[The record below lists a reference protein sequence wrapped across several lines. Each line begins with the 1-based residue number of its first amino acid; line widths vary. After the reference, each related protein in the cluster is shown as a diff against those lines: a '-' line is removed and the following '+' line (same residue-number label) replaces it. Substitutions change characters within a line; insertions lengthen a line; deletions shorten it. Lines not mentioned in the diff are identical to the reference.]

1 MREPFRVDG
10 SERFYVSMFS
20 IHFRNLSECVFSS
33 IDWWEKLGKKSEFGN
48 TYNRIPILPSTK
60 KKKKKKREKKR
71 ASTSDLA
78 NFIFILVKKNHNF
91 LF

>member
-33 IDWWEKLGKKSEFGN
+33 IDWWEKLGKKSEFGK
-48 TYNRIPILPSTK
+48 TIPILPTTK
-60 KKKKKKREKKR
+60 KKTKKKERKKEHLHP
-71 ASTSDLA
+71 T
-78 NFIFILVKKNHNF
+78 
-91 LF
+91 